1 MTVMAIEDQRVI
13 ALVPFYV
20 ESAYKK
26 YTKCAMEVYLPTL
39 EDLSQNES
47 KTAVYGCHWLRDSS
61 LRMGRQFS
69 WGSGGLLSGGS
80 REPGRTSIQG
90 LLLIENKVL
99 HLPRH
104 L

>member
-47 KTAVYGCHWLRDSS
+47 KTAVYGCHWPRDNS
-61 LRMGRQFS
+61 LRMGRSVQLGERRS
-69 WGSGGLLSGGS
+69 VERGVAGG
-80 REPGRTSIQG
+80 
-90 LLLIENKVL
+90 
-99 HLPRH
+99 
-104 L
+104 

>member
-1 MTVMAIEDQRVI
+1 
-13 ALVPFYV
+13 
-20 ESAYKK
+20 
-26 YTKCAMEVYLPTL
+26 MEVYLPTL

-47 KTAVYGCHWLRDSS
+47 ETAVYGCHWPRDSI
-61 LRMGRQFS
+61 LRMGRSAQLGERRS
-69 WGSGGLLSGGS
+69 AERGGRGG
-80 REPGRTSIQG
+80 PGRTSIEG